1 VIAAFRA
8 LVVIVALAALATTAV
23 ALSGVAQIAR
33 VGLEYNTLP
42 GGQFRVIVVDAGSP
56 AERAGIRPRDLV
68 SFVSPADREIVFNH
82 VAGAHARLRR
92 SDGTIYVVTPAL
104 VQNDPRRV
112 VELIQGVFFA
122 LLALLIAARAWHDV
136 QARRLSAGFLWT
148 TFFFAPAVVAGNV
161 WLLRGCFYA
170 TDVLAPLGM
179 ASLVYFATGWRATPI
194 ALARNLRIAAV
205 ASGAA
210 YAMVN
215 IASEFVDQATQ
226 AALSR
231 GVQLVESVAWTL
243 LAALVIAGLIGSFR
257 VARGAERQRI
267 GWILATLTAAFLP
280 WMIFEPLAGLGV
292 TTLPEWLAYTTIIV
306 PFGLAYATLRH
317 RCIDLGFALNRAAV
331 FAATTALLV
340 GLFGALQWGADQ
352 LLTQATGRENFAAQM
367 AIAVVVLYVVR
378 ALRTQTDSFVAR
390 VFFAAR
396 RKRIDAIYALAREVD
411 AVESPE
417 ALAPFVVQALGSI
430 AATEVSVYVES
441 EDVYVRAAGTLG
453 PASVARDA
461 PTVIGLRATLEP
473 VPVRAGSDLAGAVA
487 FPLTVRAR
495 LRGALVC
502 GLPAGDDEFAPD
514 ESEALM
520 RLATRMA
527 IARDDLLAQA
537 LRERVEF
544 LERENDLLE
553 RLSRNGNRAHD
564 GATAAVPVE

>member
-1 VIAAFRA
+1 VIAAYRVF
-8 LVVIVALAALATTAV
+8 VIVVALAALATA
-23 ALSGVAQIAR
+23 ALAFSGVAQIAR
-33 VGLEYNTLP
+33 VGVDYNALP
-42 GGQFRVIVVDAGSP
+42 DGRYRVIMVDAGSP
-56 AERAGIRPRDLV
+56 AERAGLRPGDVVTYLT
-68 SFVSPADREIVFNH
+68 PADRAIVLNH
-82 VAGAHARLRR
+82 VAGAHARFRR
-92 SDGTIYVVTPAL
+92 SDGTIVAVTPEL
-104 VQNDPRRV
+104 VRNDPRRV
-112 VELIQGVFFA
+112 IELIQGVFFS

-148 TFFFAPAVVAGNV
+148 TFYFAPAVVAGNV
-161 WLLRGCFYA
+161 RLLDACNYA
-170 TDVLAPLGM
+170 ADVLAPLGM
-179 ASLVYFATGWRATPI
+179 AALGYFATGWLATPV
-194 ALARNLRIAAV
+194 ALARTLRMLAV
-205 ASGAA
+205 AGAA
-210 YAMVN
+210 FYAIVN
-215 IASEFVDQATQ
+215 VGGEFVDQFAQ
-226 AALSR
+226 SALYR
-231 GVQLVESVAWTL
+231 AFQIVESVSWSL
-243 LAALVIAGLIGSFR
+243 LAALVIVGLIGSFR
-257 VARGAERQRI
+257 VARGADRQRI

-292 TTLPEWLAYTTIIV
+292 MPLPQWLAYTTVIV

-352 LLTQATGRENFAAQM
+352 LLSRATGRENFVAQM

-378 ALRTQTDSFVAR
+378 ALRSQTDSFVAR

-396 RKRIDAIYALAREVD
+396 RKRIDAIYALARQVD
-411 AVESPE
+411 AVERPE
-417 ALAPFVVQALGSI
+417 TLAPFVVEALGAI
-430 AATEVSVYVES
+430 AATGVSVYVEA
-441 EDVYVRAAGTLG
+441 EDAYVRAAGSLG

-473 VPVRAGSDLAGAVA
+473 VPIRTGSDLAGAIA
-487 FPLTVRAR
+487 FPLAVRAR

-514 ESEALM
+514 ECEALM

-537 LRERVEF
+537 LRLRVEV
-544 LERENDLLE
+544 LERENELLE

-564 GATAAVPVE
+564 GATAAVPAE

>member
-1 VIAAFRA
+1 VIAAYRV
-8 LVVIVALAALATTAV
+8 LVVIIALAALAMAAV
-23 ALSGVAQIAR
+23 ALSGTAQIAR

-42 GGQFRVIVVDAGSP
+42 GGQFRVIIVDAGSS
-56 AERAGIRPRDLV
+56 AERAGIRPRDLLT
-68 SFVSPADREIVFNH
+68 FVTPADRAIVMNH
-82 VAGAHARLRR
+82 VAGTHARLRR
-92 SDGTIYVVTPAL
+92 SDGTIHVVTPAI

-112 VELIQGVFFA
+112 IELIQGVFFA

-136 QARRLSAGFLWT
+136 QARRLAAGFLWT

-170 TDVLAPLGM
+170 ADVLAPLGM
-179 ASLVYFATGWRATPI
+179 ASLVYFATGWLATPV
-194 ALARNLRIAAV
+194 ALARNLRIAAF
-205 ASGAA
+205 AGAA
-210 YAMVN
+210 TYAMVN
-215 IASEFVDQATQ
+215 VAGEFVDQATQ
-226 AALSR
+226 ATLSR
-231 GVQLVESVAWTL
+231 GFQLVESVAWTL
-243 LAALVIAGLIGSFR
+243 LAALVIAGLVGSFR

-267 GWILATLTAAFLP
+267 GWVLATLTAAFLP

-292 TTLPEWLAYTTIIV
+292 MPLPSWLAYTTVIV

-317 RCIDLGFALNRAAV
+317 RCIDIGFALNRAAV

-352 LLTQATGRENFAAQM
+352 LLSQATGRENFAAQM
-367 AIAVVVLYVVR
+367 VIAVVVLYVVR

-411 AVESPE
+411 AVERPE
-417 ALAPFVVQALGSI
+417 ALAPFVVDALGRI
-430 AATEVSVYVES
+430 AATDVSVYVES
-441 EDVYVRAAGTLG
+441 EDAYVRAAGSLG
-453 PASVARDA
+453 PASVPRDA

-473 VPVRAGSDLAGAVA
+473 VPIRAGSDLAGAVA

-544 LERENDLLE
+544 LERENELLE

-564 GATAAVPVE
+564 GATAAVPAE